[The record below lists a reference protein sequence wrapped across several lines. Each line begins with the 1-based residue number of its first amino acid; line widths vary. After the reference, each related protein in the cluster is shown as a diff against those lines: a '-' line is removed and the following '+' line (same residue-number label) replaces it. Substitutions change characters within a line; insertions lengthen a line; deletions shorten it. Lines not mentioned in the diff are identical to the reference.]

1 MSLSLFLRHSVDGGD
16 AVAVGAD
23 LADVLA
29 LAAVTGDA
37 AAASLAAA
45 SCPRVGREH
54 ALEIEGWRRSGGLL
68 YLLARFFGG
77 FLRGTS
83 WFYGGFHRFGN
94 SLDRLGAGLDRLN
107 ASLDRL
113 NASLDR
119 LRAGLGRLSASLGRL
134 SASLGWLSASLGW
147 LIASLGRLSLCFD
160 EGDGATA
167 ENVVAAAV
175 EDTVEVEW
183 VGERVSLEWVDKEV
197 LLERPEPLRTWSTE
211 ACGRQAYQDN

>member
-1 MSLSLFLRHSVDGGD
+1 MSLSLFLRLSVDGGD

-45 SCPRVGREH
+45 NCPRVGREY

-68 YLLARFFGG
+68 YLLARFFAG

-83 WFYGGFHRFGN
+83 WFHRFGN
-94 SLDRLGAGLDRLN
+94 SLDRL
-107 ASLDRL
+107 S
-113 NASLDR
+113 ASLDR
-119 LRAGLGRLSASLGRL
+119 LRAGLDRLRAG
-134 SASLGWLSASLGW
+134 LGWLSASLGW

-183 VGERVSLEWVDKEV
+183 VGERVSLEWTENNHKINFRKLSMYVVYYTKFRYNVVWPIWQIDYIYN
-197 LLERPEPLRTWSTE
+197 LLFS
-211 ACGRQAYQDN
+211 

>member
-1 MSLSLFLRHSVDGGD
+1 MSLSLFLRLSVDGGD
-16 AVAVGAD
+16 TVAVGAD

-45 SCPRVGREH
+45 NCPRVGREH

-68 YLLARFFGG
+68 YLLPRFFGG

-83 WFYGGFHRFGN
+83 WFHRFGN
-94 SLDRLGAGLDRLN
+94 SLDRL
-107 ASLDRL
+107 S
-113 NASLDR
+113 ASLDR
-119 LRAGLGRLSASLGRL
+119 LRAGLDRLSGSLGWL
-134 SASLGWLSASLGW
+134 NTSLGWLSASLGR
-147 LIASLGRLSLCFD
+147 LSASLGRLSLCFD
-160 EGDGATA
+160 EGDGTTA

-183 VGERVSLEWVDKEV
+183 VGERVSLEWIDKEV